1 MLCLNKA
8 YKGKAIREK
17 SGTQFQLEPACSRK
31 PCNWH
36 LVLGLGELRMPGSL
50 SRSKC
55 HPFSEIR
62 SPKNP
67 SWVQA
72 NRNSFWRLSVQSLF
86 ATPWTAAHQAS
97 LFITNTQSLL
107 KLMSIESGMPSNH
120 LILCHPFSSCSQFFP
135 PSGSFPMGQFFVSGG
150 QGIGASASSS
160 VVPMN
165 IQD

>member
-120 LILCHPFSSCSQFFP
+120 LILCCPLPLLPSTIPSIRVFFNE
-135 PSGSFPMGQFFVSGG
+135 SFQVAKVLEFQLQHQSL
-150 QGIGASASSS
+150 Q
-160 VVPMN
+160 
-165 IQD
+165 